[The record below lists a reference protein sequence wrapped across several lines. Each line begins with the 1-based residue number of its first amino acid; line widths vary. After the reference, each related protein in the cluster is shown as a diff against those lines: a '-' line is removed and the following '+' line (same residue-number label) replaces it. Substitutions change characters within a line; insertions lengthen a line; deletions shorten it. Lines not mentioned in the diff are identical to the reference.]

1 MAMRLIVVTMLEL
14 LAGCSH
20 AQTPT
25 VEWRVVADV
34 PLPGRAARFDYQSF
48 DPTTGRLWIAH
59 MGAGEVLAFDVRTRQ
74 VVARV
79 SNMPGATG
87 VLAVPALG
95 RVFVSLSGSHEVA
108 VLDATSGR
116 VLARLPGGR
125 FPDGLAYAPASHRV
139 FVSDEHGRQEVVIDG
154 SLLESRPSIPT
165 GGEVGNSQFDSV
177 SGRVWIAVQTRN
189 ELAAI
194 DPVTD
199 SIVMRMAV
207 PGVERPHGILIDAP
221 HRLAYVAGEGNAR
234 LGVVDLRSTR
244 VVRSYALP
252 EDPDVLALDPGSR
265 RLFVAAESGAVA
277 AFDIRGDS
285 LVPLPTYQAPHAH
298 SVAVDPATHLVYVP
312 LEDVGGR
319 PVLRILTLEER

>member
-1 MAMRLIVVTMLEL
+1 MAMRLIMVAMLEL
-14 LAGCSH
+14 LGGCAQ
-20 AQTPT
+20 AQTPR
-25 VEWRVVADV
+25 VEWRVVSDV

-59 MGAGEVLAFDVRTRQ
+59 MGAGEVLGFDVRARQ

-79 SNMPGATG
+79 PNMPGATG
-87 VLAVPALG
+87 VLAVPSLG
-95 RVFVSLSGSHEVA
+95 RVFASLSGSHEVA
-108 VLDATSGR
+108 ALDATSGR

-139 FVSDEHGRQEVVIDG
+139 FVSDEHGRQEIVIDG
-154 SLLESRPSIPT
+154 SLLEPRPSIPT
-165 GGEVGNSQFDSV
+165 GGEVGNTQFDSV

-194 DPVTD
+194 DPVRD

-207 PGVERPHGILIDAP
+207 PGVEGPHGVLIDAP
-221 HRLAYVAGEGNAR
+221 HRLAYVAGEGNAQ
-234 LGVVDLRSTR
+234 LAVVDLKSSR
-244 VVRSYALP
+244 VVRSYAVP
-252 EDPDVLALDPGSR
+252 DDPDVLALDPGNR
-265 RLFVAAESGAVA
+265 RLFVAAESGAIA

-285 LVPLPTYQAPHAH
+285 LVPLPTYRAPHAH
-298 SVAVDPATHLVYVP
+298 SVAVDPTTHLLYVP

-319 PVLRILTLEER
+319 PVLRILTLEAR